1 MRNGEFEFTFKMPRE
16 LNYSNES
23 GLFNL
28 YACDDRGREA
38 QGMNDHFIVGGM
50 DNEVEEDV
58 DGPQIQY
65 MYLNSSD
72 FEDGDK
78 VNETPLFIARMYR

>member
-1 MRNGEFEFTFKMPRE
+1 M
-16 LNYSNES
+16 
-23 GLFNL
+23 
-28 YACDDRGREA
+28 
-38 QGMNDHFIVGGM
+38 
-50 DNEVEEDV
+50 EEDV

-78 VNETPLFIARMYR
+78 VNETPLFIARVEDPSGINISGIGLGHDMTVCIDDDPKQEYVVNSYFTPVAGEFGSGDVYYDTR